1 MVPGAMAPR
10 RSSSPFSSPS
20 FSASSSRWLV
30 ACLCIIGPVAAQEKP
45 PAPLPQEAEV
55 LALGARELSGYA
67 QQCSK
72 GGFPARA
79 RQAWLE
85 VVAEYAPDDE
95 VARQALGFRRHG
107 SVWQRDPNAGDPGQD
122 VLNAAAAQQL
132 QTRWTALCGKLGEA
146 HRALAAELGTGGHA
160 ERAQYHTQRALR
172 FLPSNDKVIAQ
183 SGLRQVEGIVG
194 DDLDLAVLQR
204 SRRMDR
210 TLQKLQAEKHATSP
224 IAEPLG
230 LLQAAGVAHIGVKS
244 ATFEVY
250 GDWDQETLASA
261 AAYAE
266 RALAFWNDATEGV
279 EGYPLR
285 GEPSKR
291 LVFLRQKATWASV
304 VEKHGGKDAQFTI
317 ENASA
322 TTLGDVH
329 VATAEDVEL
338 VRDLS
343 VRWVTQDCSG
353 LRTDA
358 MREGIGHAVVAMFFG
373 QNLVFSVGKE
383 EPGGTFAGN
392 RERAKLQLP
401 DLDTWREL
409 AVEMAWQRAGV
420 PAARLPLLKAA
431 QFPND
436 ARIKAWSFCDY
447 LLRADPRLLLRLNAT
462 MSKSRNEAD
471 VIAEFQ
477 KTAGR
482 SLSELEA
489 RWRRFWTED
498 SPLKKAV
505 VGKTTPLEATSRD
518 ASAWLE
524 QLNRVREQLGG
535 KAVGWSSQASVGCK
549 EHVEYLKANKD
560 QRGPGKEDTQ
570 QAGKAAFTAA
580 GRSFAAKA
588 LVWTRDKEPKKAL
601 EHWLVLPGYR
611 DVLLNRNLDTVGIY
625 ADAGLVVVD
634 GDRGVAGDQR
644 TTLPWPAAD
653 REGGRTSA
661 LVGAAVD
668 VEQFG
673 PGLAR
678 LLAQQKSKNKQIGV
692 PVSLHFFGGGASDV
706 RCKVTS
712 NGKEVPG
719 VLTAGD
725 GQSRRMSAPGLWA
738 FYPLGPWPRGDV
750 QVLWEWNGG
759 SHSVTFAPQ

>member
-1 MVPGAMAPR
+1 MATRR
-10 RSSSPFSSPS
+10 RSSSSSLPG
-20 FSASSSRWLV
+20 SRWLA
-30 ACLCIIGPVAAQEKP
+30 ACLAIIGPLLAQEKP
-45 PAPLPQEAEV
+45 PEPLPQEADL

-67 QQCSK
+67 QLCSK
-72 GGFPARA
+72 SGFPARA
-79 RQAWLE
+79 RQVWLE
-85 VVAEYAPDDE
+85 VVAEYAPDDAA
-95 VARQALGFRRHG
+95 ARQALGFRRNG
-107 SVWQRDPNAGDPGQD
+107 TVWQRDPNAAPPGQD
-122 VLNAAAAQQL
+122 TLNAAAAQQL
-132 QTRWTALCGKLGEA
+132 QAKWTALCGKLGEA
-146 HRALAAELGTGGHA
+146 HRALAAELTTGGQA

-183 SGLRQVEGIVG
+183 SGLRQIEGIVG
-194 DDLDLAVLQR
+194 DELDLAVLQR

-210 TLQKLQAEKHATSP
+210 TLQKLQAQSYATTP

-250 GDWDQETLASA
+250 GDWDQQTLASA
-261 AAYAE
+261 AAFAE
-266 RALAFWNDATEGV
+266 RALAFWSDATEGV

-285 GEPSKR
+285 GAPARR
-291 LVFLRQKATWASV
+291 LVFLRQKATWATV
-304 VEKHGGKDAQFTI
+304 VQKHGGRDAQFVVD
-317 ENASA
+317 NASA
-322 TTLGDVH
+322 TTLGDAH
-329 VATAEDVEL
+329 VATAEQVEL
-338 VRDLS
+338 VHDLA

-358 MREGIGHAVVAMFFG
+358 MHEGIGHAVVGMFFG
-373 QNLVFSVGKE
+373 KNLMFSVGKE
-383 EPGGTFAGN
+383 EPGGTFAGD
-392 RERAKLQLP
+392 RDRAKLQLP
-401 DLDTWREL
+401 DLDTWRDL

-462 MSKSRNEAD
+462 LSKSRNEAD

-482 SLSELEA
+482 SLLELEA

-535 KAVGWSSQASVGCK
+535 KAVGWSSSASVACK
-549 EHVEYLKANKD
+549 DHVEYLKANKD
-560 QRGPGKEDTQ
+560 QRGPGKEDTEL
-570 QAGKAAFTAA
+570 AGKPAFTAA

-588 LVWTRDKEPKKAL
+588 VVWTRDKDPKKAI
-601 EHWLVLPGYR
+601 EHWLALPGHR
-611 DVLLNRNLDTVGIY
+611 DLLLNRNLDTVGIY
-625 ADAGLVVVD
+625 ADAGIVVVD
-634 GDRGVAGDQR
+634 ADRGILGDQR
-644 TTLPWPAAD
+644 TSLPWPQAD

-661 LVGAAVD
+661 VVPAAVD
-668 VEQFG
+668 ADLFG
-673 PGLAR
+673 PGLAA
-678 LLAQQKSKNKQIGV
+678 LLAQHKSKSKQIGA
-692 PVSLHFFGGGASDV
+692 PVSLHFFGGGGADV
-706 RCKVTS
+706 RCTVTS
-712 NGKEVPG
+712 QGKEVPG

-738 FYPLGPWPRGDV
+738 FYPLGPWPRHDV
-750 QVLWEWNGG
+750 QVKWEWNGG
-759 SHSVTFAPQ
+759 SHTVTFVPQ